1 MSKKLYFTG
10 NKLQRRTL
18 SFRRGFL
25 FGRAFL
31 CRSFLLGTFLGRS
44 FLLRTFLRMRSL
56 ILLNRRLFLNIP
68 LFSCSFILHFLLGDL
83 VFILSFV
90 IIFEAIIIDAVAPY
104 QMNRPLPID
113 DLQSRRRGGDQKVQ
127 VLLEVSSALHRT
139 DRNSHLGFIIAL
151 ALNLPM

>member
-10 NKLQRRTL
+10 YKLQRRTL
-18 SFRRGFL
+18 SFRRSFL

-44 FLLRTFLRMRSL
+44 FLLRT
-56 ILLNRRLFLNIP
+56 P
-68 LFSCSFILHFLLGDL
+68 LFSCSFSLHFLLGVL

-151 ALNLPM
+151 AFNPC